1 MDEADFQQ
9 IIFEIPTELELSE
22 EEVATLIQKF
32 RTWLIDTKPEG
43 TALQTKVKQIQ
54 ARVKS
59 HGGKTP
65 RKK

>member
-1 MDEADFQQ
+1 MDESDSQQ
-9 IIFEIPTELELSE
+9 IIFEIPPEMELSE
-22 EEVATLIQKF
+22 EEIATLIERF

-59 HGGKTP
+59 HGGKAP
-65 RKK
+65 RNK